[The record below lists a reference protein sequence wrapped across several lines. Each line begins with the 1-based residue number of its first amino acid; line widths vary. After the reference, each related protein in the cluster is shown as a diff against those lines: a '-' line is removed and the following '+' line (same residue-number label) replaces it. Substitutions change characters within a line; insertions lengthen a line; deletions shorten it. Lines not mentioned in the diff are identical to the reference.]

1 MTGTL
6 LESRYGFALRSLVKE
21 KLPSSLEKSR
31 IGMLCAI
38 AVFAVLFGTLWPF
51 NPFPANNVQWVPEAN
66 GIRIGRGGVVH
77 SQFDLPAVATTGAAP
92 GVSLELLVRPVR
104 ADSGGTILSFYD
116 RGNPQK
122 LMVRQWTDGLLVTH
136 DWFDKQGKKRTTK
149 FDVDHAFRAEKMLQL
164 TMTFGPTGAVV
175 YRNGAQAQ
183 LFRRFTIDPSDVSG
197 QIVLGT
203 SAVDY
208 RPWQGEV
215 GGLAIYSQELTA
227 AEVVRH
233 YADWTA
239 AATTALPD
247 PNYALAGYLFH
258 EHQGRVIHSDPSWGP
273 DLIIPRSFHV
283 PDKEMLTSPVKEFEP
298 TRIYLNDLVVNILGF
313 MPLGAILCVYFSLD
327 RSRSRAILYATL
339 AGGGLSLA
347 IEVLQTYIPSR
358 ASGMTDIMTNTA
370 GALLGAA
377 IVPAEFVRDLLRTI
391 KIVHGEANSAPP
403 GG

>member
-1 MTGTL
+1 
-6 LESRYGFALRSLVKE
+6 
-21 KLPSSLEKSR
+21 
-31 IGMLCAI
+31 MLCVI

-66 GIRIGRGGVVH
+66 GIRFGRGGLVH
-77 SQFDLPAVATTGAAP
+77 SQSDLQAAATTGAAQ
-92 GVSLELLVRPVR
+92 GVSLELLVRPLRV
-104 ADSGGTILSFYD
+104 DSGGTILSFYD
-116 RGNPQK
+116 RGNPRK

-136 DWFDKQGKKRTTK
+136 DWFDKQGRKRTTK
-149 FDVDHAFRAEKMLQL
+149 FDVDHAFRAERMLQL
-164 TMTFGPTGAVV
+164 TMTFGPNGAVV

-183 LFRRFTIDPSDVSG
+183 LFRRFTLGPSDVSG

-203 SAVDY
+203 SAVDF

-227 AEVVRH
+227 AEVARH

-239 AATTALPD
+239 VPSAVLPD

-258 EHQGRVIHSDPSWGP
+258 EHQGRVIHSDPGRGP
-273 DLIIPRSFHV
+273 DLIIPRSFDV

-298 TRIYLNDLVVNILGF
+298 TRIYFNDVIVNILGF
-313 MPLGAILCVYFSLD
+313 MPLGAILCVYFSLM
-327 RSRSRAILYATL
+327 RSRSRSILYATL
-339 AGGGLSLA
+339 IGGVLSLA

-358 ASGMTDIMTNTA
+358 GSGMTDIMTNTA

-377 IVPAEFVRDLLRTI
+377 IVPADLVRDMLRAI
-391 KIVHGEANSAPP
+391 KIVP
-403 GG
+403 G